1 MTVSIKK
8 MSAGEGYRYLL
19 RTVAAGDG
27 DRSLSSPL
35 TRYYTEAGTPP
46 GRWLGSGVASLDSP
60 LRVGDEVTEEQLRRL
75 IGEGR
80 HPVAGEHLG
89 RAYRTFKRPEAGKRR
104 QPVAGY
110 DLTFSIPKS
119 ASVLWAVADAG
130 TQAIIA
136 DAHHAAVAEVLGF
149 IEREVLA
156 TRTGARGVAGA
167 VVQQD
172 VTGMVAT
179 GFDHYDSRANDPHL
193 HTHVVISNRVKTAA
207 DGKWRTVD
215 GTPLHAWVVALS
227 QLHEAVFSDHLTRAL
242 GVDWQRRPRGR
253 DRNPAWEIATVPQ
266 PLVAHFSGRSAQID
280 AETDLLIEEYVAKY
294 GRRPRPATIM
304 KLRARATV
312 STRPDKHVHSLAD
325 LTGLWR
331 RRTTEQL
338 GQDAVDWA
346 REVTT
351 GAVRGRARGL
361 LRADDIPMETIEQ
374 VARRVVAIVGEKR
387 STWRRANLYA
397 EASRQTL
404 GWRFATTRDREAIT
418 GMVVGAAEGA
428 SLRLTPP
435 DFATTPAVF
444 TREDGSSRFR
454 PKHSVVF
461 SSEQIL
467 AAENRLLK
475 RAENRNAPTVDVE
488 LIDRHSARLSP
499 QQSQA
504 LAMIAVSARQVD
516 LLVGPAG
523 AGKTTALRA
532 VHRAWTQAHGR
543 GSVVGLAPSA
553 AAAAVLAEDLAVVCE
568 NTAKWLYDHQQG
580 RARFHRG
587 QLVIID
593 EATLAGTLTLDRIT
607 AHAAEAGAKVLLVGD
622 WAQLQAVE
630 AGGAFGLLASARDD
644 APELVDIHRFVNE
657 WEKAASLDLRH
668 GRPEAVDA
676 YLAHDRVQS
685 SDGEDITEAAYQAW
699 RTDTDNGRATVLI
712 ADNNAAVRDLNERA
726 RAEHLLTGVTMTG
739 REAHLVDGTRASAGD
754 LVITRRNDR
763 RLRTWRNGWVR
774 NGDRWQVS
782 DVRDDGALDVR
793 RLGTRRGGA
802 VVLPA
807 AYVAEHV
814 DLGYAVTA
822 YRAQGITVDTAHVLV
837 TDSTTR
843 ENLYVSMTRGRESN
857 IAYVALAATDNNHG
871 AANDGD
877 EPTAKT
883 VLLAVLANSGAEVS
897 AHQTIKTQQE
907 TWSSLAQLIAEYET
921 IATAAQHDRWASLL
935 RASGLTPEQL
945 DEVLDSDTFGPLAAG
960 LRRAEAS
967 GHDVERILPVA
978 VGRRDFDDV
987 DDIAAVLRHRVQ
999 LATSRVPGSRTRR
1012 TRLIVGL
1019 IPEAR
1024 GPMAP
1029 DMRQALDE
1037 RRDLIEQH
1045 ARTLAEEAVRTQ
1057 APWTKALGPMP
1068 TDRSDRARWAQ
1079 AAVTVAA
1086 YRDRYAITGPKP
1098 LGNATTDTQRLDRA
1112 RAEAALRRGQE
1123 VLMATSQPP
1132 ARAGREGL
1140 GLG

>member
-1 MTVSIKK
+1 MGLAASL
-8 MSAGEGYRYLL
+8 AGVLGRLCPGQGTRLDLGVEDQLERLGVLGPQGLVVLDVDLGEQRLVAQPPGEI
-19 RTVAAGDG
+19 VAAGVETGEVIEQVETAGQDG
-27 DRSLSSPL
+27 LGVGVVRLHQLELLGFQLVALLGERVRLVSLARQEPVEL
-35 TRYYTEAGTPP
+35 VAEHP
-46 GRWLGSGVASLDSP
+46 GQRLALGWSDSDATVVVLDSP
-60 LRVGDEVTEEQLRRL
+60 FDVLDEHSPASAVRSLGVPSRADEVGVDAAVPVLGVGDHLSGAALAAVDGALEVVVVDAVRVG
-75 IGEGR
+75 GR
-80 HPVAGEHLG
+80 
-89 RAYRTFKRPEAGKRR
+89 
-104 QPVAGY
+104 
-110 DLTFSIPKS
+110 
-119 ASVLWAVADAG
+119 
-130 TQAIIA
+130 
-136 DAHHAAVAEVLGF
+136 
-149 IEREVLA
+149 
-156 TRTGARGVAGA
+156 
-167 VVQQD
+167 
-172 VTGMVAT
+172 
-179 GFDHYDSRANDPHL
+179 
-193 HTHVVISNRVKTAA
+193 
-207 DGKWRTVD
+207 
-215 GTPLHAWVVALS
+215 
-227 QLHEAVFSDHLTRAL
+227 
-242 GVDWQRRPRGR
+242 
-253 DRNPAWEIATVPQ
+253 
-266 PLVAHFSGRSAQID
+266 
-280 AETDLLIEEYVAKY
+280 
-294 GRRPRPATIM
+294 
-304 KLRARATV
+304 
-312 STRPDKHVHSLAD
+312 
-325 LTGLWR
+325 
-331 RRTTEQL
+331 
-338 GQDAVDWA
+338 
-346 REVTT
+346 
-351 GAVRGRARGL
+351 
-361 LRADDIPMETIEQ
+361 RADDIPMETIEQ

-418 GMVVGAAEGA
+418 GTVVDAAEGA

-504 LAMIAVSARQVD
+504 LAMIAGSARQVD

-532 VHRAWTQAHGR
+532 VHRAWTHAHGQ

-644 APELVDIHRFVNE
+644 VPELVDSHRFVNE
-657 WEKAASLDLRH
+657 WEKAASLELRH

-685 SDGEDITEAAYQAW
+685 SDGEDITEAANQAW
-699 RTDTDNGRATVLI
+699 RIDTDNGRATVLI

-726 RAEHLLTGVTMTG
+726 RAELLLTGVTMTG

-763 RLRTWRNGWVR
+763 RLRTWRHGWVR

-782 DVRDDGALDVR
+782 DVRDDGALVVR

-822 YRAQGITVDTAHVLV
+822 HRAQGITVDTAHVLV

-871 AANDGD
+871 VAHDGD

-897 AHQTIKTQQE
+897 AHQTIKTEQE
-907 TWSSLAQLIAEYET
+907 TWGSLAQLIAEYET

-945 DEVLDSDTFGPLAAG
+945 DELLDSDTFGPLAAE

-967 GHDVERILPVA
+967 GLDVERILPVA

-1019 IPEAR
+1019 IPEAL

-1037 RRDLIEQH
+1037 RRDLIEQR
-1045 ARTLAEEAVRTQ
+1045 ARTLAEETVRTQ

-1068 TDRSDRARWAQ
+1068 TNRSDRARWAQ

-1086 YRDRYAITGPKP
+1086 YRDRCGITGPKP

-1123 VLMATSQPP
+1123 VPMATSQPS